1 MKTKVK
7 YVVILVVLLI
17 SLGFVQNASARDLI
31 VVATKA
37 TQDASKDWLAF
48 LESKEIPVKLVTPD
62 AFSNYK
68 EELYIFVLG
77 SLDES
82 KEVADIAKEALTA
95 DELKSVSNS
104 NEGKMFYKPQAWNVG
119 QKVILILGPN
129 RKTVVDAR
137 ISTREKWY
145 DMLKDWFDIQDT
157 EGFHVY

>member
-145 DMLKDWFDIQDT
+145 DMLKDWFDIQDA